1 MCFNV
6 DLGEGAGS
14 GVASAARSRRLWTL
28 ATNEWSGFP
37 ARETSDR
44 FSNEMSANMSDMS
57 ATFSLSNSDRFH
69 SVQSYSNFWPLVPFL
84 VG

>member
-6 DLGEGAGS
+6 DLGEGEGW
-14 GVASAARSRRLWTL
+14 GQASARSRRLWTL

-44 FSNEMSANMSDMS
+44 FNDKMSANMSNMS
-57 ATFSLSNSDRFH
+57 ETFSLWNSDRFH

-84 VG
+84 VK